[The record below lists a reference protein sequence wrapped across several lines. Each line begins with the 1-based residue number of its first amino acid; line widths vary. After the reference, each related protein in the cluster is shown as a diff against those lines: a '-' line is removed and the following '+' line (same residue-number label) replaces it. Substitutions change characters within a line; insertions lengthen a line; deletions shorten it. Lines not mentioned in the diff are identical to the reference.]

1 MKSAIVSAIL
11 VIIGLVNL
19 APVVGVF
26 SSDALSRA
34 YGLERLSGDLLLLMR
49 HRALLFGI
57 LGTLV
62 LVSVGM
68 RPLQLPMLLA
78 ALVSMLGF
86 VAIVGITP
94 ANPSLQTI
102 VVVDVVASVLA
113 LVATVFRLAESIG
126 N

>member
-1 MKSAIVSAIL
+1 MKSVIVSIIL
-11 VIIGLVNL
+11 VIVGIVNL
-19 APVVGVF
+19 MPVAGVM
-26 SSDALSRA
+26 SSDAMLRA
-34 YGLERLSGDLLLLMR
+34 YGVEPLSGDLLLLMR

-78 ALVSMLGF
+78 AMVSMLGF

-102 VVVDVVASVLA
+102 VIVDVVASLLA
-113 LVATVFRLAESIG
+113 SVAIVIRMVDWTR